1 MKKTFLLA
9 GLGIGIM
16 AITAVSA
23 TYASSNNYAAWR
35 SSVANSNSKSAN
47 VINERNFDKFTEM
60 HQLMVDGKYDEAQ
73 KIRTDLG
80 LGKGTGNGSGG
91 CGMHGANGQGGGCPM
106 HNSGKAQGESFS
118 DANSNGVCD
127 HAE

>member
-16 AITAVSA
+16 AITAVSVA
-23 TYASSNNYAAWR
+23 YAAGGNYTAWR
-35 SSVANSNSKSAN
+35 ASVSGNGRVAEI
-47 VINERNFDKFTEM
+47 VNEKNFDQFTQM

-80 LGKGTGNGSGG
+80 LGKGTGKGSGG